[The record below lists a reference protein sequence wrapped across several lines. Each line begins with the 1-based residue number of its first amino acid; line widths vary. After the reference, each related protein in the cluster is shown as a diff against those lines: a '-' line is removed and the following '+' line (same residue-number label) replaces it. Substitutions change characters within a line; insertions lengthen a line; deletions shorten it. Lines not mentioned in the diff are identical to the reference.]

1 MSDSEAD
8 TEQMPEQEPQ
18 QIPETE
24 TKTKAKTKAKPRAKP
39 ATKATAI
46 KAVPKSAE
54 VKISMPSPAVEVCM
68 DDDNFKFNK
77 LLNYTEIT
85 SDQVVPGTYIRYTRP
100 SFDDKSIRTCAFAM
114 VVSKSDSE
122 IKCQAYRDQKRTWLL
137 KLDNQYSK
145 QFRFYIS
152 A

>member
-8 TEQMPEQEPQ
+8 TEQMQEQEPQ

-46 KAVPKSAE
+46 KAVPKPVE
-54 VKISMPSPAVEVCM
+54 VKAPMLPAVEVCM

-85 SDQVVPGTYIRYTRP
+85 SDQVLPGTYIRYTRP
-100 SFDDKSIRTCAFAM
+100 SFDDKSVRTCAFAM